1 MIMQKLRLIIERPEI
16 DTKLFNY
23 QKRREKKSAT
33 KKVGKKIKGKRKAWE
48 EKHKRI

>member
-23 QKRREKKSAT
+23 QKRR
-33 KKVGKKIKGKRKAWE
+33 GKKNQPQRK
-48 EKHKRI
+48 